1 MVDAVAQLLKQFGS
15 PITLRRDGAE
25 VEFRGF
31 LQHSGSKSW
40 QNMRGQYGVLG
51 EVLGGQYVL
60 IAPVQPGLE
69 PGDTLM
75 IGTKGYA
82 IRTLEPMMLGTRVL
96 YQWGLCENRGG
107 EDEWADLL

>member
-51 EVLGGQYVL
+51 EVPGGQYVL
-60 IAPVQPGLE
+60 IAPPEPALE
-69 PGDTLM
+69 PEDTLLM
-75 IGTKGYA
+75 GGRSYV
-82 IRTLEPMMLGTRVL
+82 IRTLEPVLYGRQVL
-96 YQWGLCENRGG
+96 YQWGLCENKGG
-107 EDEWADLL
+107 EDS

>member
-51 EVLGGQYVL
+51 EVPGGQYVL
-60 IAPVQPGLE
+60 ILPAGIRAV
-69 PGDTLM
+69 PGDTV
-75 IGTKGYA
+75 KVDVCQY
-82 IRTLEPMMLGTRVL
+82 TLRRIEQILYQDTVL
-96 YQWGLCENRGG
+96 YQWGLCVKKDG
-107 EDEWADLL
+107 D